1 MDRLYPF
8 AVSLRSFSE
17 TEDGYVRGTVYGN
30 FSIYSGYHERIFIM
44 DNTVSI
50 IIIAIC
56 IIMSM
61 YFSAT
66 ETAFSCLNRI
76 RIKNKAENGNKRAA
90 LVLKLVDKYDEML
103 SAILVGNNIF
113 NILCSSV
120 ATLLFVNL
128 LNDPDLGATVSTVVI
143 TVLLLI
149 FGEISPKTIAKER
162 PEGLAMFSAPILQI
176 LMVILKPVTFIF
188 KLWQKMLSLIIKS
201 PVDQGIT
208 EEELLTIVDEAEQD
222 GNLDKD
228 ESELIRS
235 AIEFNELEVR
245 DIFTPRIDIAA
256 IPSDISKEE
265 AAHVFSE
272 TGYSR
277 LPVYE
282 GTLDNVIGI
291 LYLKDFYNSAFNRRT
306 NIADIIKP
314 VIYVPKSKKIS
325 DLRKELQQQQLHIA
339 VVMDEFGCTVGIV
352 TLEDILEELVGEI
365 WDEHDEVIREISEV
379 AENRYIV
386 SGKAN
391 IEKVFEKLDM
401 ESDFEAITVGGWV
414 METLE
419 KIPSAGDSFTYQNL
433 QVQVLKMMGRR
444 IEQIEIIYVPS
455 EPDEKNSE

>member
-1 MDRLYPF
+1 
-8 AVSLRSFSE
+8 
-17 TEDGYVRGTVYGN
+17 
-30 FSIYSGYHERIFIM
+30 M
-44 DNTVSI
+44 DNASSI
-50 IIIAIC
+50 VIIVIC
-56 IIMSM
+56 IILSM

-90 LVLKLVDKYDEML
+90 LVLRLVDKYDEML
-103 SAILVGNNIF
+103 STILVGNNIV

-128 LNDPDLGATVSTVVI
+128 LKDPDLGATVSTVVI

-162 PEGLAMFSAPILQI
+162 PEGLAMFSAPILRF
-176 LMVILKPVTFIF
+176 LMIVLTPVTFIF
-188 KLWQKMLSLIIKS
+188 KLWQKLLSVLIKS
-201 PVDQGIT
+201 PADQGIT

-245 DIFTPRIDIAA
+245 DIFTPRIDISA
-256 IPSDISKEE
+256 IPADITKEK
-265 AAHVFSE
+265 AAEVFSE

-282 GTLDNVIGI
+282 GTLDNITGI
-291 LYLKDFYNSAFNRRT
+291 LYLKDFYNNAYNRKT
-306 NIADIIKP
+306 DIHEIIKP
-314 VIYVPKSKKIS
+314 VIYVPRSKKIS
-325 DLRKELQQQQLHIA
+325 DLRKELQEQQLHIA
-339 VVMDEFGCTVGIV
+339 VVTDEFGGTVGIV

-365 WDEHDEVIREISEV
+365 WDEHDEIIREISEV
-379 AENRYIV
+379 DENKYIV

-391 IEKVFEKLDM
+391 IEKVFETLDM
-401 ESDFEAITVGGWV
+401 DGDFEAITVGGWV

-419 KIPSAGDSFTYQNL
+419 RIPSTGEGFTYQNL

-444 IEQIEIIYVPS
+444 IEQVEIVRMPEKTKEKRDKS
-455 EPDEKNSE
+455 EE

>member
-1 MDRLYPF
+1 
-8 AVSLRSFSE
+8 
-17 TEDGYVRGTVYGN
+17 
-30 FSIYSGYHERIFIM
+30 M
-44 DNTVSI
+44 DNASSI
-50 IIIAIC
+50 VIIVIC
-56 IIMSM
+56 IILSM

-90 LVLKLVDKYDEML
+90 LVLRLVDKYDEML
-103 SAILVGNNIF
+103 STILVGNNIV

-128 LNDPDLGATVSTVVI
+128 LKDPDLGATVSTVVI

-162 PEGLAMFSAPILQI
+162 PEGLAMFSAPILRF
-176 LMVILKPVTFIF
+176 LMIVLTPVTFIF
-188 KLWQKMLSLIIKS
+188 KLWQKLLSVLIKS
-201 PVDQGIT
+201 PADQGIT

-245 DIFTPRIDIAA
+245 DIFTPRIDISA
-256 IPSDISKEE
+256 IPADITKEK
-265 AAHVFSE
+265 AAEVFSE

-282 GTLDNVIGI
+282 GTLDNITGI
-291 LYLKDFYNSAFNRRT
+291 LYLKDFYNNAYNRKT
-306 NIADIIKP
+306 DIHEIIKP
-314 VIYVPKSKKIS
+314 VIYVPRSKKIS
-325 DLRKELQQQQLHIA
+325 DLRKELQEQQLHIA
-339 VVMDEFGCTVGIV
+339 VVTDEFGGTVGIV

-365 WDEHDEVIREISEV
+365 WDEHDEIIREISEV
-379 AENRYIV
+379 DENKYIV

-391 IEKVFEKLDM
+391 IEKVFETLDM
-401 ESDFEAITVGGWV
+401 DGDFEAITVGGWV

-419 KIPSAGDSFTYQNL
+419 RIPSTGEGFTYQNL

-444 IEQIEIIYVPS
+444 IEQVEIVRMPEKAKEKRDKS
-455 EPDEKNSE
+455 EE